1 MVAAVGIVM
10 WISVRMDAQ
19 EECDERSGMYIWYVY
34 IVCST
39 EAVLSSERRIDAKP
53 DGMMSF
59 GRNRPRV
66 GSLSCNIIS
75 DAETL
80 IRMSRYVSLFG
91 GKLRLS
97 RS

>member
-1 MVAAVGIVM
+1 
-10 WISVRMDAQ
+10 MDAQ
-19 EECDERSGMYIWYVY
+19 EGCDERSGMYIWYVY

-39 EAVLSSERRIDAKP
+39 EAVLSSETRIDAKP

-66 GSLSCNIIS
+66 GSFSCNIIS

-80 IRMSRYVSLFG
+80 IRMACYVSLSG

>member
-1 MVAAVGIVM
+1 MRDGVYVSIFV
-10 WISVRMDAQ
+10 VRNA
-19 EECDERSGMYIWYVY
+19 
-34 IVCST
+34 

-80 IRMSRYVSLFG
+80 IRMARYVSLFG